1 MMKTPLLLLAGGL
14 LVTSFSSLAMSLN
27 YQEVGYNIEARGA
40 KAVVAELAKSGQLS
54 AVENN
59 IKLGDDNWIAMAP
72 KLVEGGN
79 QKFAQGVKSAL
90 SSALIYN
97 PAAVLK
103 AVGDSHSLAL
113 SDVCTAP
120 ADATDSAAKI
130 SFKQRASRTLSTIR
144 NSDMMT
150 TRDSCIAEL
159 QKLS

>member
-1 MMKTPLLLLAGGL
+1 MKFHLPFIVGGL
-14 LVTSFSSLAMSLN
+14 LAMSSSAFAMSLN

-40 KAVVAELAKSGQLS
+40 RAVVAELEKSGQLP

-72 KLVEGGN
+72 KLASAGN
-79 QKFAQGVKSAL
+79 PKFTEGVKSAL

-103 AVGDSHSLAL
+103 AVSGSKILTL

-120 ADATDSAAKI
+120 IDVKDSEAKAN
-130 SFKQRASRTLSTIR
+130 FQQRASRTLLTIK
-144 NSDMMT
+144 NSDMAGP
-150 TRDSCIAEL
+150 RDSCLAEL
-159 QKLS
+159 KKLS